1 MDSPYDSQLKFRS
14 FADDESSLVA
24 PSPQVVKTNDDSTAE
39 SPLRSKI
46 LLGPEFESTVSELN
60 PVVTP
65 IIKKTKDYVLTP
77 VTSQADTTNDE
88 DIQPPEDQQFELPKC
103 GIILRRPEYFTKP
116 SISELN
122 EMIQDGEC
130 LVRDFTVGRQGYGQV
145 TFLGLTNV
153 YGLNLDEIGNFYFV
167 SFF

>member
-24 PSPQVVKTNDDSTAE
+24 PSPQVVKTKDDSTVETPA
-39 SPLRSKI
+39 RSQVI
-46 LLGPEFESTVSELN
+46 SGPVFESTVSELN

-65 IIKKTKDYVLTP
+65 IMKKTKDYVLTP
-77 VTSQADTTNDE
+77 LTSQSELNATNDE
-88 DIQPPEDQQFELPKC
+88 DLQPPEDQQFELPKC

-116 SISELN
+116 SISELD
-122 EMIQDGEC
+122 ERIKDREC
-130 LVRDFTVGRQGYGQV
+130 LVRDFTVGRDGYGQV

-153 YGLNLDEIGNFYFV
+153 YGLNLDEIGKFLFH
-167 SFF
+167 